1 MSEESFVVYLKR
13 QIVVYRVFALLTIF
27 IILVSWA
34 FNIDIKIFGFI
45 YYSLSVLALY
55 AFDEIFYRLVKNKK
69 CNARIYY
76 IKGFI
81 YFILAT
87 VGSIFFT
94 LPVYLEVLY
103 IVFGLLIIIESQ
115 FLDDVFNHEKG
126 NIISVIYIILLMA
139 SMLIRNK
146 DSLDIAFVF
155 LMFIASV
162 LVYIVTYL
170 AKYILRYIATE
181 WNNKYNDVLFYSQ
194 DIQKENEKLTVLQ
207 ERISEVNNTINLQK
221 IELTETNSTLKKKN
235 AETRSLMDVM
245 VKYTTTFDVEE
256 DINYMLES
264 ITDVKNSSLCCM
276 YIDSDVVL
284 NEEPIFVLQST
295 QNYAPEPIR
304 KETKAVYDMIVKE
317 NIHKPVEI
325 CTNFTQNYQ
334 FFNRKGCCIT
344 AFPAYEGDKIYGV
357 LIVASDKYDFF
368 YGGYDFYMSTVLNF
382 TSAMIGDRLYM
393 KTEDMAKKD
402 GLTKIYNRIYFNICF
417 TEMLND
423 IKANGGTISVTMLD
437 IDHFKNVN
445 DTYGHLAGDEAI
457 KAVAK
462 MCNDTAKKY
471 GLMPVRF
478 GGEEFLLIMN
488 GVGKDRAYEITDEL
502 HENIKNYV
510 VHFEGQDIKLNT
522 SVGVANYPE
531 TVDDP
536 DKVLDRSDKAMYYG
550 KTHGRGRIIIDGTQ
564 DPNAPEFE
572 S

>member
-13 QIVVYRVFALLTIF
+13 QIVFYRVFALLTIF

-34 FNIDIKIFGFI
+34 FSIDIKIFGFI
-45 YYSLSVLALY
+45 YYSLSVLSLY

-94 LPVYLEVLY
+94 IPVYLEVLY

-155 LMFIASV
+155 LMVIASG

-256 DINYMLES
+256 DINYMLE
-264 ITDVKNSSLCCM
+264 
-276 YIDSDVVL
+276 
-284 NEEPIFVLQST
+284 
-295 QNYAPEPIR
+295 
-304 KETKAVYDMIVKE
+304 
-317 NIHKPVEI
+317 
-325 CTNFTQNYQ
+325 
-334 FFNRKGCCIT
+334 
-344 AFPAYEGDKIYGV
+344 
-357 LIVASDKYDFF
+357 
-368 YGGYDFYMSTVLNF
+368 
-382 TSAMIGDRLYM
+382 
-393 KTEDMAKKD
+393 
-402 GLTKIYNRIYFNICF
+402 
-417 TEMLND
+417 
-423 IKANGGTISVTMLD
+423 
-437 IDHFKNVN
+437 
-445 DTYGHLAGDEAI
+445 
-457 KAVAK
+457 
-462 MCNDTAKKY
+462 
-471 GLMPVRF
+471 
-478 GGEEFLLIMN
+478 FL
-488 GVGKDRAYEITDEL
+488 
-502 HENIKNYV
+502 
-510 VHFEGQDIKLNT
+510 T
-522 SVGVANYPE
+522 SVI
-531 TVDDP
+531 
-536 DKVLDRSDKAMYYG
+536 LSSM
-550 KTHGRGRIIIDGTQ
+550 
-564 DPNAPEFE
+564 
-572 S
+572 